1 MNNSEKPSDETD
13 MCHFAPGTGTC
24 KLKKKKSQRCDEQPL
39 CPWQWQTSVLSS
51 GSPCLVQSGR
61 VAVL

>member
-24 KLKKKKSQRCDEQPL
+24 KLKKKKI
-39 CPWQWQTSVLSS
+39 TKM
-51 GSPCLVQSGR
+51 
-61 VAVL
+61 

>member
-24 KLKKKKSQRCDEQPL
+24 KLKKKNHKDVMSSHCAHGSGKHL
-39 CPWQWQTSVLSS
+39 C
-51 GSPCLVQSGR
+51 
-61 VAVL
+61 

>member
-13 MCHFAPGTGTC
+13 MCHVAPGTGTC
-24 KLKKKKSQRCDEQPL
+24 KLKKKSLRHDEQPL
-39 CPWQWQTSVLSS
+39 CPWQCQTSVLIS

-61 VAVL
+61 VAVP